1 MRFLVGLFFV
11 ASFLIG
17 ISGCENEDGASR
29 EKETGKETAMSVNLK
44 WLGHASFRISCGE
57 SVLYIDPWKLSS
69 VQNDATVVLVSH
81 GHYDH
86 YSAEDI
92 AKISGPETRLI
103 GSSDVIEEEKR
114 GEVLWPGKSI
124 SVGDVNVIG
133 VAAYNPSKQ
142 FHPKSNN
149 WLGFVIEIGGVRI
162 YYAGDTDVTEE
173 MKGLSDID
181 LALLPVGGT
190 YTMDDEEAAAVV
202 GHFKPRRAVPYHWG
216 DIVGKRGDADRFS
229 MEAECGVTI
238 LKPGDSTE
246 VNVGD

>member
-1 MRFLVGLFFV
+1 MRLLVWLSLV
-11 ASFLIG
+11 IG
-17 ISGCENEDGASR
+17 VLSVCGCEEHEAPVGQ
-29 EKETGKETAMSVNLK
+29 KESGKESAMSVKLE

-81 GHYDH
+81 SHFDH

-103 GSSDVIEEEKR
+103 GSSDVIEKEKK

-142 FHPKSNN
+142 FHPKGNN

-173 MKGLSDID
+173 MKVLSDID

-190 YTMDDEEAAAVV
+190 YTMDAEEAAAVV
-202 GHFKPRRAVPYHWG
+202 GQFKPRRAVPYHWG
-216 DIVGKRGDADRFS
+216 DIVGNRSDADRFS
-229 MEAECGVTI
+229 MSAECGVTI
-238 LKPGDSTE
+238 LKPGESTE
-246 VNVGD
+246 VGAGD